1 MKSMQR
7 WLRNYENSR
16 HSKNP
21 KEPNEFWT
29 SSKYPIE
36 NMDWR
41 QVQQIYIPE
50 LGCHWGGACSALKKL
65 WKSYRI
71 AGRNYGVDSR
81 RDICWKIRNIQT
93 ALGIEKTHFEE
104 LEGMIDDEES
114 EEGLS
119 VEEVE
124 LQREE
129 KEENGGDWNLHFDY
143 RERSKPTTDEWSSED
158 KQLLQE
164 EIAEEQENDDWW

>member
-81 RDICWKIRNIQT
+81 RDICWKIRNIQR
-93 ALGIEKTHFEE
+93 AMGIPESQFEE
-104 LEGMIDDEES
+104 FEGMDDEETEAQEVEENWGFNSGIS
-114 EEGLS
+114 EE
-119 VEEVE
+119 
-124 LQREE
+124 
-129 KEENGGDWNLHFDY
+129 
-143 RERSKPTTDEWSSED
+143 SSELTELD
-158 KQLLQE
+158 KQLKR
-164 EIAEEQENDDWW
+164 EEQESQDEEDDWWFP

>member
-7 WLRNYENSR
+7 WLRTYENSR

-81 RDICWKIRNIQT
+81 RDICWKIWNIQT

-104 LEGMIDDEES
+104 LEGMIDGES
-114 EEGLS
+114 DEGLS

-129 KEENGGDWNLHFDY
+129 KEENGDWNLHFDY
-143 RERSKPTTDEWSSED
+143 RERSESTTDKWSSEN
-158 KQLLQE
+158 
-164 EIAEEQENDDWW
+164 AVATRGGTGG

>member
-104 LEGMIDDEES
+104 LEGMVDDEQS
-114 EEGLS
+114 EE
-119 VEEVE
+119 
-124 LQREE
+124 
-129 KEENGGDWNLHFDY
+129 
-143 RERSKPTTDEWSSED
+143 TTDEWSSED

-164 EIAEEQENDDWW
+164 EQENDDWW

>member
-50 LGCHWGGACSALKKL
+50 LDCHWGGACSALKKL

-93 ALGIEKTHFEE
+93 ALGIEKTHFEK

-114 EEGLS
+114 EE
-119 VEEVE
+119 
-124 LQREE
+124 
-129 KEENGGDWNLHFDY
+129 
-143 RERSKPTTDEWSSED
+143 TTDEWSSED

-164 EIAEEQENDDWW
+164 EQENDDWW

>member
-1 MKSMQR
+1 MKFAIIPFIFIAMTLLIASAVV
-7 WLRNYENSR
+7 N
-16 HSKNP
+16 
-21 KEPNEFWT
+21 T
-29 SSKYPIE
+29 ISSTTFAQKS
-36 NMDWR
+36 
-41 QVQQIYIPE
+41 E

-81 RDICWKIRNIQT
+81 RDICWKIRNIQN

-129 KEENGGDWNLHFDY
+129 KEENGGYWNLHFDY
-143 RERSKPTTDEWSSED
+143 RERSDYYG
-158 KQLLQE
+158 
-164 EIAEEQENDDWW
+164 

>member
-1 MKSMQR
+1 MDGNPISVYFGGTINYVYMKSMQR

-93 ALGIEKTHFEE
+93 ALGIEKTHFEK

-114 EEGLS
+114 EEGL
-119 VEEVE
+119 
-124 LQREE
+124 R
-129 KEENGGDWNLHFDY
+129 
-143 RERSKPTTDEWSSED
+143 RSNTDEWSSED

>member
-41 QVQQIYIPE
+41 QVQQIYI
-50 LGCHWGGACSALKKL
+50 
-65 WKSYRI
+65 
-71 AGRNYGVDSR
+71 
-81 RDICWKIRNIQT
+81 Q
-93 ALGIEKTHFEE
+93 
-104 LEGMIDDEES
+104 ES
-114 EEGLS
+114 G
-119 VEEVE
+119 
-124 LQREE
+124 
-129 KEENGGDWNLHFDY
+129 
-143 RERSKPTTDEWSSED
+143 
-158 KQLLQE
+158 
-164 EIAEEQENDDWW
+164 